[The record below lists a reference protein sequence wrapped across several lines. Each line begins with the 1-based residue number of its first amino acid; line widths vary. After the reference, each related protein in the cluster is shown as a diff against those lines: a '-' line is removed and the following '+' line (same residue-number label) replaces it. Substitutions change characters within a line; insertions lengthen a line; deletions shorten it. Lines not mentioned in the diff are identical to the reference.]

1 MSIDP
6 ILREWFWRIKQI
18 QDIDDQETVA
28 FGNVSLAIERFQELA
43 AFLQAYLPTMR
54 QWTTDYLDKNRVSI
68 FIRYW
73 GEILH
78 DEALRTHSRINPC
91 VLQAKQ
97 EWDSVFGKDPA
108 ASTALA
114 DSVANET
121 RRISALSHCNDPT
134 ILAIHEGK
142 EHKYSCE
149 WFGCDYCE
157 DQERAWSSELNRRLT
172 QSSHPLLNPKKQISL
187 SYTFREE
194 LDNVVVQPKWEPP
207 RSIEER
213 TPFPDEKLGQT
224 LVQRFRGM
232 LPILI
237 SGWSLSYQYE
247 KDPYKQFFQL
257 WRKLDGIMGVI
268 QNDLL
273 LIIDLE

>member
-43 AFLQAYLPTMR
+43 AFLQAYLPTLRAWM
-54 QWTTDYLDKNRVSI
+54 TEYLDKNRSSI

-97 EWDSVFGKDPA
+97 EWDSVFGKDP
-108 ASTALA
+108 STCTSLA

-121 RRISALSHCNDPT
+121 RRISTLSHCDDPT

-187 SYTFREE
+187 SYTFKEE
-194 LDNVVVQPKWEPP
+194 LDSVVVQQKWEPP

-213 TPFPDEKLGQT
+213 KPFPDEKLGQT
-224 LVQRFRGM
+224 LIQRFRGL
-232 LPILI
+232 LPALI
-237 SGWSLSYQYE
+237 SGWSLAYQYE
-247 KDPYKQFFQL
+247 KDPHKQFFQL
-257 WRKLDGIMGVI
+257 WKKLDGIMGVI

-273 LIIDLE
+273 LMIDLE

>member
-43 AFLQAYLPTMR
+43 EFLQAYLPTLRAWM
-54 QWTTDYLDKNRVSI
+54 TEYLDKNRSEI

-73 GEILH
+73 ATEIH
-78 DEALRTHSRINPC
+78 NHALRTHLILTPH
-91 VLQAKQ
+91 LQQGIK
-97 EWDSVFGKDPA
+97 EWDSVFGKGPA
-108 ASTALA
+108 SCYDMA
-114 DSVANET
+114 DQVAKKT
-121 RRISALSHCNDPT
+121 RAIWNVSHCDDPT
-134 ILAIHEGK
+134 ILALHEGK

-157 DQERAWSSELNRRLT
+157 DQQCAWEHELMRRLT
-172 QSSHPLLNPKKQISL
+172 ESSHPLLNPKKQISL
-187 SYTFREE
+187 AYTFREE
-194 LDNVVVQPKWEPP
+194 LDSVVIQPKWEPP
-207 RSIEER
+207 RSIEDR
-213 TPFPDEKLGQT
+213 KPFPDEKCGQT
-224 LVQRFRGM
+224 LIQRFRGM
-232 LPILI
+232 LPALI
-237 SGWSLSYQYE
+237 SGWSLSDRYE

-268 QNDLL
+268 QNDLPI
-273 LIIDLE
+273 LITLE

>member
-28 FGNVSLAIERFQELA
+28 FGNVSLAVERFQELA
-43 AFLQAYLPTMR
+43 AFLQAYLPFMR
-54 QWTTDYLDKNRVSI
+54 QWMMNYLDKNRVSI

-73 GEILH
+73 GEILQA
-78 DEALRTHSRINPC
+78 ENLSSKERITPHI
-91 VLQAKQ
+91 LQGKQ

-108 ASTALA
+108 VSTALA
-114 DSVANET
+114 DRVAHET
-121 RRISALSHCNDPT
+121 RQISAFSHCDDPT

-157 DQERAWSSELNRRLT
+157 DQERSWSSELHRRLT
-172 QSSHPLLNPKKQISL
+172 QSSHPLLNPKKQIGL
-187 SYTFREE
+187 AYAFREE
-194 LDNVVVQPKWEPP
+194 LDRVVVQPKWEPP
-207 RSIEER
+207 RSPTER
-213 TPFPDEKLGQT
+213 TPFPNEKIGQT
-224 LVQRFRGM
+224 LIQRFRGL
-232 LPILI
+232 LPVLM

-247 KDPYKQFFQL
+247 KDPYQQFFQL

-268 QNDLL
+268 QNDLPM
-273 LIIDLE
+273 LITLE